1 MKRLSILKWNVW
13 YLEDIHNIAE
23 FLSENKADI
32 ICLQELT
39 INFDKQANVH
49 TPNYIAE
56 KLGYHVYF
64 QEITFADKEMKQ
76 ANAVLSKYPIL
87 DSRTVWINEEQGSG
101 NYDDEYRAYVEVTQD
116 INGEKI
122 KVGTVHMSYTHK
134 FEPSERK
141 LAEAQKLVDAVSSN
155 TEKFIL
161 AGDFNAVPGSR
172 VVTGIENLL
181 NNCGPEYSENT
192 WTTKPF
198 SYGGFEANTLDW
210 RLDYVFA
217 TNDIKVTKAQVLT
230 TEYSDHLPILV
241 EIEL

>member
-1 MKRLSILKWNVW
+1 MKKLNILQWNIW
-13 YLEDIHNIAE
+13 YLEDIKNIAQ

-39 INFDKQANVH
+39 INFDKQDHIH

-56 KLGYHVYF
+56 QLGYHIYF
-64 QEITFADKEMKQ
+64 QEISFADKEMKL
-76 ANAVLSKYPIL
+76 ANAVFSKYPITNT
-87 DSRTVWINEEQGSG
+87 RTVWVNEEQGSG
-101 NYDDEYRAYVEVTQD
+101 NYDDENRAYVEATLD
-116 INGEKI
+116 IKGEELTI
-122 KVGTVHMSYTHK
+122 GTVHMSYTHK

-141 LAEAQKLVDAVSSN
+141 LAETKKLFEAIEQNKKRFVL
-155 TEKFIL
+155 T
-161 AGDFNAVPGSR
+161 GDLNAVPGSQ
-172 VVTGIENLL
+172 VLTAIEQVLT
-181 NNCGPEYSENT
+181 NCGPEYSENT

-217 TNDIKVTKAQVLT
+217 TNDMKISKAQVLS
-230 TEYSDHLPILV
+230 TEYSDHLPVLV